1 MRSIARRQRTAAA
14 GVAVRVHAKPK
25 SARDGV
31 AGMEE
36 TPDGPVLKVR
46 VRAVAEDGQANK
58 AIAKVVA
65 DWLGLP
71 KSRVTV
77 SAGAK
82 SRFKT
87 LSVAGDAAELER
99 RIAER
104 VALLAGK

>member
-1 MRSIARRQRTAAA
+1 MRSIARRQRTAAE
-14 GVAVRVHAKPK
+14 GVTIRVHAKPK

-31 AGMEE
+31 DGIEE

-58 AIAKVVA
+58 AVGKVVA
-65 DWLGLP
+65 EWLGLP
-71 KSRVTV
+71 KSRVAV
-77 SAGAK
+77 SAGTR

-87 LSVAGDAAELER
+87 LSVAGDAAELEHL
-99 RIAER
+99 IAER

>member
-1 MRSIARRQRTAAA
+1 MRSVARRQRTAAE
-14 GVAVRVHAKPK
+14 GVTIRVHAKPK

-31 AGMEE
+31 DGVEE

-46 VRAVAEDGQANK
+46 VRAVAAEGQANK
-58 AIAKVVA
+58 AIGQVVA
-65 DWLGLP
+65 QWLGVP
-71 KSRVTV
+71 KSRVAV

-87 LSVAGDAAELER
+87 LTVAGDATELER

-104 VALLAGK
+104 VSGLAGK